1 MVSTKQLEDGN
12 IAGLILKFSGP
23 AVVGMVV
30 MAIYNVVDRIFIGQG
45 VGPLGLAGITVGF
58 PMMLLIM
65 AVTMMVGI
73 GASALVSI
81 RLGEKNQPE
90 AEKIMGNGVTLL
102 VGLALILTVFAL
114 IFLTPLLRL
123 FGASP
128 NVMPY
133 AAGYMRIIL
142 IGTVFQVFSFGANNF
157 IRAEGNPKTAML
169 TMLIGAILNT
179 ILDPIFIFIF
189 GMGVAGAALA
199 TIISQAVSAIW
210 VLYYFLNGKSLLKF
224 RLPNFKPQRDVV
236 ANIIAVGTPSFVK
249 QLATSLI
256 VIILNNSLLHYGG
269 DIAISAMGVIHSV
282 LTMMMMPIFGISQG
296 AQPIIGYNYGAKK
309 YNRVKQALYY
319 SVFIATAVVALGYI
333 AVIFFPEPFIRLF
346 SSDPELIAIGMQG
359 MRTALALL
367 PILGFQIIAAN
378 YFQAVGKPK
387 QAIFLNLARQV
398 LLLIPALLILP
409 RYFGLLGVWLAIPVA
424 DFGATVLTGIWLAME
439 VRYLDSKEIE
449 YTLELEPQYES

>member
-90 AEKIMGNGVTLL
+90 AEKIMGNGITLL
-102 VGLALILTVFAL
+102 ISLALILTVFAL

-128 NVMPY
+128 SVMPY

-142 IGTVFQVFSFGANNF
+142 IGAVFQVFSFGANNF
-157 IRAEGNPKTAML
+157 IRAEGNPKIAML

-179 ILDPIFIFIF
+179 ILDPIFIFVF
-189 GMGVAGAALA
+189 GLGVAGAALA
-199 TIISQAVSAIW
+199 TIISQAVSAIY
-210 VLYYFLNGKSLLKF
+210 VLYYFLGGKSLLKF

-236 ANIIAVGTPSFVK
+236 ADIIAVGTPSFVK

-256 VIILNNSLLHYGG
+256 IIILNNSLLHYGG
-269 DIAISAMGVIHSV
+269 DIAISAMGIVHSV

-296 AQPIIGYNYGAKK
+296 TQPIIGYNYGAKK
-309 YNRVKQALYY
+309 YYRVKQALYY
-319 SVFIATAVVALGYI
+319 SVFIATAVVVLGYI

-346 SSDPELIAIGMQG
+346 SSDPELIAVGMQG

-409 RYFGLLGVWLAIPVA
+409 RYYGLLGVWMAIPVA
-424 DFGATVLTGIWLAME
+424 DFGSTVLTGVWLSME
-439 VRYLDSKEIE
+439 IRYLDNKERE
-449 YTLELEPQYES
+449 YSLDPQYEN

>member
-12 IAGLILKFSGP
+12 IASLILKFSGP

-157 IRAEGNPKTAML
+157 IRAEGNPKIAML

-179 ILDPIFIFIF
+179 ILDPIFIFVF
-189 GMGVAGAALA
+189 GLGVAGAALA

-210 VLYYFLNGKSLLKF
+210 VLYYFLGGKSVLKF

-256 VIILNNSLLHYGG
+256 IIILNNSLLHYGG

-309 YNRVKQALYY
+309 YYRVKQALYY
-319 SVFIATAVVALGYI
+319 SIYIATAVVVLGYI

-409 RYFGLLGVWLAIPVA
+409 RYYGLLGVWMAIPVA
-424 DFGATVLTGIWLAME
+424 DFGATVLTAIWLAME
-439 VRYLDSKEIE
+439 VRYLDKKEQEFI
-449 YTLELEPQYES
+449 LEPQYES